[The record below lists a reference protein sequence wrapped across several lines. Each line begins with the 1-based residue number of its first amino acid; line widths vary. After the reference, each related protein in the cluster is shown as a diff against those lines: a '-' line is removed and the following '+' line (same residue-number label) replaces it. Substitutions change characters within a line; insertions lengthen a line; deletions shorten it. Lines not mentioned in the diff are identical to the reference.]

1 MLSQLMDPDDV
12 GGFPRWLAA
21 ASTVAIGGGLLYLSY
36 QSMVHRPAGV
46 RALALAS
53 AVAIALCFGETW
65 LRGLERHRTERQ
77 VALLVAAAGS
87 ITLLLLTPV
96 GPGVLGTYLTL
107 VMASRLGTLGAVVA
121 AVTAGVFLGLLV
133 WLDLSR
139 ERAPEVGT
147 LLFNVAG
154 LAAAYVL
161 PRWSR
166 QAQRIRIERAAE
178 RERERVAR
186 EIHDV
191 LAHTL
196 SALAVQLE
204 ATRVLAERRPG
215 DPGVAEAIGRSHRL
229 AREGLDEARRAVG
242 ALRGEAAP
250 GPDELP
256 ALVRGFQEESAIP
269 CHLVVEG
276 SPAALQPDVRLALYR
291 TAQEALTNVRKHA
304 HANSVD
310 VLLERRGAG
319 VAIRVRD
326 DGTGFEVSSQEA
338 APGAGHIGL
347 LSMRERAEAAG
358 GRFDLRS
365 EPGEGTTVDFWMPDR
380 NGRR

>member
-1 MLSQLMDPDDV
+1 MDPDDV
-12 GGFPRWLAA
+12 GGFPRWLAGA
-21 ASTVAIGGGLLYLSY
+21 LTVAIGGGLVYLSY
-36 QSMVHRPAGV
+36 QSMLHRPAGV
-46 RALALAS
+46 RALALVA
-53 AVAIALCFGETW
+53 AVVIGLSFGDTW
-65 LRGLERHRTERQ
+65 LRELDRHRTERQ
-77 VALLVAAAGS
+77 ASLLLAAAGS
-87 ITLLLLTPV
+87 IALLLLSPT
-96 GPGVLGTYLTL
+96 GPGVLGAYLTL
-107 VMASRLGTLGAVVA
+107 VLASRMGRLGAVVA
-121 AVTAGVFLGLLV
+121 AGTAAVYLGLLV
-133 WLDLSR
+133 RLDVGGQR
-139 ERAPEVGT
+139 PVEVGT
-147 LLFNVAG
+147 LLFNMAG
-154 LAAAYVL
+154 LTAAYVL

-166 QAQRIRIERAAE
+166 QAQRIRMERAAE

-256 ALVRGFQEESAIP
+256 TLVREFQEESAIP

-304 HANSVD
+304 HPAEVT
-310 VLLERRGAG
+310 VRLVYRGGHAELTVEDHG
-319 VAIRVRD
+319 GAASPPAPPHP
-326 DGTGFEVSSQEA
+326 GGHGLTG
-338 APGAGHIGL
+338 I
-347 LSMRERAEAAG
+347 RERAALLGGTLEAG
-358 GRFDLRS
+358 
-365 EPGEGTTVDFWMPDR
+365 PVPDGFR
-380 NGRR
+380 VRLEVPA

>member
-12 GGFPRWLAA
+12 GGLPRWLAA
-21 ASTVAIGGGLLYLSY
+21 AFTVAIGGGLVYLSY
-36 QSMVHRPAGV
+36 QSMVQRPAGV

-65 LRGLERHRTERQ
+65 LRGLDRHRTERQ

-87 ITLLLLTPV
+87 ITLLVLTPV

-107 VMASRLGTLGAVVA
+107 LIASRLGMLGAVVA
-121 AVTAGVFLGLLV
+121 ATTAGVFLALLV
-133 WLDLSR
+133 WLDVSR
-139 ERAPEVGT
+139 ERAPEVAT
-147 LLFNVAG
+147 LLFNLAG
-154 LAAAYVL
+154 LTAAYVL

-166 QAQRIRIERAAE
+166 QAQRIRVERAAE
-178 RERERVAR
+178 HERERVAR

-256 ALVRGFQEESAIP
+256 ALVRGFQDESAIP

-276 SPAALQPDVRLALYR
+276 SPTPLQPDVRLALYR

-304 HANSVD
+304 HPAEVT
-310 VLLERRGAG
+310 VRLVYRGGHAELTVEDHG
-319 VAIRVRD
+319 GGAFPPAPPD
-326 DGTGFEVSSQEA
+326 PGGHGLTG
-338 APGAGHIGL
+338 I
-347 LSMRERAEAAG
+347 RERAALLGGTLEAGPVPG
-358 GRFDLRS
+358 GFRVRL
-365 EPGEGTTVDFWMPDR
+365 EVPA
-380 NGRR
+380 

>member
-1 MLSQLMDPDDV
+1 MDPDDV
-12 GGFPRWLAA
+12 GRFPRWLAA
-21 ASTVAIGGGLLYLSY
+21 VLTVAISGGLVYLAY
-36 QSMVHRPAGV
+36 QSMLHRPAGV

-53 AVAIALCFGETW
+53 AAAVALSFGETW
-65 LRGLERHRTERQ
+65 LRALERHPTERQ
-77 VALLVAAAGS
+77 VALLVAAAGA
-87 ITLLLLTPV
+87 ITLLFLTPT
-96 GPGVLGTYLTL
+96 GPGVLATYLTL
-107 VMASRLGTLGAVVA
+107 VIASRQGRLGALVA
-121 AVTAGVFLGLLV
+121 AVTSGFFLGLLV
-133 WLDLSR
+133 WVDASR
-139 ERAPEVGT
+139 ERAPEVAT

-154 LAAAYVL
+154 LIAAYVL

-166 QAQRIRIERAAE
+166 QAQRVRVERAAE

-215 DPGVAEAIGRSHRL
+215 DPGVAEAIGQSHRL

-256 ALVRGFQEESAIP
+256 ALVRRFQEESAIP
-269 CHLVVEG
+269 CRLVVEG
-276 SPAALQPDVRLALYR
+276 SPAALQPDARLALYR

-304 HANSVD
+304 HPAEVT
-310 VLLERRGAG
+310 VRLVYRGGQAELTVEDRGDAG
-319 VAIRVRD
+319 SPAPPD
-326 DGTGFEVSSQEA
+326 PGGHGLTG
-338 APGAGHIGL
+338 I
-347 LSMRERAEAAG
+347 RERAALLGGTLEAGPVPG
-358 GRFDLRS
+358 GFRVRLEVPS
-365 EPGEGTTVDFWMPDR
+365 
-380 NGRR
+380 

>member
-21 ASTVAIGGGLLYLSY
+21 AFTVAIGGGLVYLSY
-36 QSMVHRPAGV
+36 QSMIQQPAEV

-53 AVAIALCFGETW
+53 GVAVALSFGETW
-65 LRGLERHRTERQ
+65 LRALERHPTERQ
-77 VALLVAAAGS
+77 AALLLAAAGS
-87 ITLLLLTPV
+87 ITLLVLTPV
-96 GPGVLGTYLTL
+96 GPGVLAAYLTV
-107 VMASRLGTLGAVVA
+107 VMASRQGRLGAVVA
-121 AVTAGVFLGLLV
+121 AGTAGVFLGLLV
-133 WLDLSR
+133 WQDVSQ
-139 ERAPEVGT
+139 ERAPQVAT
-147 LLFNVAG
+147 LLFNLAG
-154 LAAAYVL
+154 LTAAYVL

-166 QAQRIRIERAAE
+166 QAQRIRVERAAE

-204 ATRVLAERRPG
+204 AARVLAERRPG
-215 DPGVAEAIGRSHRL
+215 DPGVAQAVGRSHRL

-242 ALRGEAAP
+242 ALRGETAP

-256 ALVRGFQEESAIP
+256 ALVRRFQEESAIP

-276 SPAALQPDVRLALYR
+276 SPAALQPDARLALYR

-304 HANSVD
+304 HPAEVTVRLVYRD
-310 VLLERRGAG
+310 RRAELTVEDLGDAG
-319 VAIRVRD
+319 SPAPAD
-326 DGTGFEVSSQEA
+326 PGGHGLTG
-338 APGAGHIGL
+338 I
-347 LSMRERAEAAG
+347 RERAALLGGTLEAGPVPG
-358 GRFDLRS
+358 GFRVRLEVPS
-365 EPGEGTTVDFWMPDR
+365 
-380 NGRR
+380 

>member
-21 ASTVAIGGGLLYLSY
+21 VLTIAIGGGLVYLSY
-36 QSMVHRPAGV
+36 QSMVARSTEV

-53 AVAIALCFGETW
+53 AVAVTLSFGETW
-65 LRGLERHRTERQ
+65 LRALERHPTERQ
-77 VALLVAAAGS
+77 AALLVAAAGT
-87 ITLLLLTPV
+87 ITLLVLMPV
-96 GPGVLGTYLTL
+96 GPGVLAAYLTA
-107 VMASRLGTLGAVVA
+107 VMASRQGRLGAVVA
-121 AVTAGVFLGLLV
+121 AGTAAVFLGVLV
-133 WLDLSR
+133 WVDVSQ
-139 ERAPEVGT
+139 ERAPQVAT
-147 LLFNVAG
+147 LLFNLAG
-154 LAAAYVL
+154 LTAAYVL

-166 QAQRIRIERAAE
+166 QAQRVRVERAAE

-256 ALVRGFQEESAIP
+256 ALVRRFREESAIP

-276 SPAALQPDVRLALYR
+276 SPTPLQPDARLALYR
-291 TAQEALTNVRKHA
+291 TAQEALTNVRRHA
-304 HANSVD
+304 SP
-310 VLLERRGAG
+310 
-319 VAIRVRD
+319 
-326 DGTGFEVSSQEA
+326 TEVSVRLVYLGGRAELTVQDLGGPGPP
-338 APGAGHIGL
+338 APPDPGGHGL
-347 LSMRERAEAAG
+347 TGIRERAALLGGTLEAGPVPG
-358 GRFDLRS
+358 GFRVHLEVPS
-365 EPGEGTTVDFWMPDR
+365 
-380 NGRR
+380 